1 MKVSKENLL
10 AICIEAQTFYNVF
23 CFLKSD
29 FDKNKMHVS
38 ENCPIAMIVNGTFAL
53 ELYLKLY
60 YAMLKCDPDVEIGY
74 TNDRNIVQCK
84 VYKLGSMPSIPLDNF
99 RIESIKCN
107 GSSQNCMVEVCSG
120 HDLKKI
126 YDLCIVQDSKELLIK
141 YIFHGKRKGD
151 IESGLDELK
160 DKFVQA
166 RYFFEAN
173 FDELKFE
180 RLEILEFMLEQLK
193 NFFEKVHF
201 NGKPIKIITSKEVR
215 D

>member
-1 MKVSKENLL
+1 M
-10 AICIEAQTFYNVF
+10 
-23 CFLKSD
+23 
-29 FDKNKMHVS
+29 
-38 ENCPIAMIVNGTFAL
+38 
-53 ELYLKLY
+53 
-60 YAMLKCDPDVEIGY
+60 
-74 TNDRNIVQCK
+74 
-84 VYKLGSMPSIPLDNF
+84 
-99 RIESIKCN
+99 
-107 GSSQNCMVEVCSG
+107 
-120 HDLKKI
+120 
-126 YDLCIVQDSKELLIK
+126 QDSKELLIK

-173 FDELKFE
+173 FDKLKFE